1 MKYIKTEKTVNL
13 GNEIA
18 PVDVKE
24 QPKITYEASQNDYYT
39 LIMTDPD
46 APSRAN
52 PVRREF
58 RHWLVS
64 LFCQYFLNKHSI

>member
-1 MKYIKTEKTVNL
+1 MKYIKTEKIVNL

-24 QPKITYEASQNDYYT
+24 QPKITYKANPDGFYT

-64 LFCQYFLNKHSI
+64 FTVFFLISK

>member
-24 QPKITYEASQNDYYT
+24 QPKITYEASPNDYYT

-64 LFCQYFLNKHSI
+64 LIILSIFSK